1 MEVRTI
7 MRKKFVAAVAA
18 FAALC
23 GMVSVPANAAE
34 TTQPIREDVTPHVLV
49 PIPVPESKLVSE
61 PGPVDIDALAAAVI
75 RGEYGDGEARRAAL
89 GDNYDAVQAR
99 VNELVPVAAP
109 VVSQPV
115 QAAPVVSQSVQSA
128 PAQSVPQAAPRSYT
142 FEDVYNLAVNSPY
155 CELED
160 GSDLPQCYWHDGAG
174 DGSEP
179 PYTDIVYMPDGYG
192 YQAHEDTMTVSVFA
206 RNPWL

>member
-1 MEVRTI
+1 

-49 PIPVPESKLVSE
+49 PVPVPESEPVSE
-61 PGPVDIDALAAAVI
+61 PEPVNVDALAAAVI
-75 RGEYGDGEARRAAL
+75 RGEYGDGEARRAVL

-115 QAAPVVSQSVQSA
+115 
-128 PAQSVPQAAPRSYT
+128 QSVPQAAPRSYT

>member
-1 MEVRTI
+1 MN
-7 MRKKFVAAVAA
+7 KKFVAAVAA

-23 GMVSVPANAAE
+23 GMVSAPANAVE
-34 TTQPIREDVTPHVLV
+34 PVQSIREDVTPHVLV
-49 PIPVPESKLVSE
+49 PIPVPESEPVSE
-61 PGPVDIDALAAAVI
+61 PEPVDVDAFAAAVI

-89 GDNYDAVQAR
+89 GDNYDAVQER
-99 VNELVPVAAP
+99 VNELIPVAAPVQAAP

-115 QAAPVVSQSVQSA
+115 QSAPV
-128 PAQSVPQAAPRSYT
+128 QSVPQAAPVQSAPRSYT

-155 CELED
+155 CEFED
-160 GSDLPQCYWHDGAG
+160 GSGLPQCYWHDGAG

>member
-1 MEVRTI
+1 
-7 MRKKFVAAVAA
+7 MRNRFVAAVAA

-23 GMVSVPANAAE
+23 GMVSGQANAAE
-34 TTQPIREDVTPHVLV
+34 TVQPIREDVTPHVLV
-49 PIPVPESKLVSE
+49 AIAAPESE
-61 PGPVDIDALAAAVI
+61 PEPVDIDALANAVI
-75 RGEYGDGEARRAAL
+75 HGDYGVGEERRAAL

-99 VNELVPVAAP
+99 VNELMPVVAPVQAAPQSAPVESAPVRRSAP

-115 QAAPVVSQSVQSA
+115 QAA

-206 RNPWL
+206 RNPWM

>member
-1 MEVRTI
+1 

-34 TTQPIREDVTPHVLV
+34 TTQPIREDVT
-49 PIPVPESKLVSE
+49 
-61 PGPVDIDALAAAVI
+61 
-75 RGEYGDGEARRAAL
+75 AL

-99 VNELVPVAAP
+99 VNELVPV
-109 VVSQPV
+109 
-115 QAAPVVSQSVQSA
+115 AAPVVSQSVQSA

-192 YQAHEDTMTVSVFA
+192 YQAHEDTMTVSVFV
-206 RNPWL
+206 RNPWM

>member
-1 MEVRTI
+1 

-49 PIPVPESKLVSE
+49 PVPVPDREPVSE
-61 PGPVDIDALAAAVI
+61 PEPVDIDALAAAVI
-75 RGEYGDGEARRAAL
+75 RGEYGVGDERRAAL

-109 VVSQPV
+109 VVSQ
-115 QAAPVVSQSVQSA
+115 SVQSA

-142 FEDVYNLAVNSPY
+142 FDDVYNLAVNSPY

-206 RNPWL
+206 RNPWM